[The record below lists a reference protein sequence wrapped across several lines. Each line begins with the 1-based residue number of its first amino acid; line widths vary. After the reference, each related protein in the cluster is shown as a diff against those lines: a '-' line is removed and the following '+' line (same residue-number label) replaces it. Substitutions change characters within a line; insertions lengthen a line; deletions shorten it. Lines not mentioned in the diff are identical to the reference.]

1 MLIWNPTAVHE
12 IIKITFLE
20 YYFIKATMEIQW
32 EMITMIITL
41 YDNNKQLLFLLG
53 KILFSSSIAN

>member
-1 MLIWNPTAVHE
+1 MLIWDPTAVHE
-12 IIKITFLE
+12 IIKSTFLE